1 MSMIV
6 TKKWR
11 RHETQRGHGPPRLCG
26 GCGQFQSLLVKK
38 SPDKYEVK
46 TEWCGNHLIMAS
58 LSVEYLSWWQHWW
71 HVQLSFRT
79 MMRYS
84 LKLKVVLW
92 WSMLGWH
99 KNQLVNTSV
108 TIAAS
113 PSVCLLICSYSC
125 EMSHLKHIAYPFRIM
140 SSERKLLRRNVMRY
154 SLRPRHPWARVQTRP
169 PALSQAQTLK
179 KPDPGTSR
187 SGEVSDLQF

>member
-1 MSMIV
+1 MWKSLDNVLFI
-6 TKKWR
+6 
-11 RHETQRGHGPPRLCG
+11 CG
-26 GCGQFQSLLVKK
+26 ISLLVAALVTC
-38 SPDKYEVK
+38 STEFPDYDEVMFK
-46 TEWCGNHLIMAS
+46 
-58 LSVEYLSWWQHWW
+58 VESCY
-71 HVQLSFRT
+71 
-79 MMRYS
+79 
-84 LKLKVVLW
+84 K

-113 PSVCLLICSYSC
+113 PSVCLFICSYSC

-154 SLRPRHPWARVQTRP
+154 SLRPRPPWARGQTLP